1 MRWVEVWCGGYGV
14 GMPPPSFRRRQ
25 DPRPLVTP
33 ACFPSFLR
41 RQEPRPR
48 HSRVLPVVP
57 AEAGT
62 SPLRHS
68 RVLPVVSAEAGT
80 SPLRHS
86 GKGIRDRVLPVVPAT
101 AGTSQALVRRQ
112 RRHASQAA
120 DSTRR
125 PRNTTENTAVG
136 PASEAYAHDPHST
149 ISATASILPRTL
161 SSTIRLSAVAFS
173 RSETLLKGLRQ
184 ARERGCNRATSARHL
199 SGASRPV
206 PLFALRVACQTSP
219 DGVDGPLHPLP

>member
-1 MRWVEVWCGGYGV
+1 MRVNRRGVVRWVWCRDA
-14 GMPPPSFRRRQ
+14 PSVVQ
-25 DPRPLVTP
+25 
-33 ACFPSFLR
+33 AEAGPS
-41 RQEPRPR
+41 PPR

-86 GKGIRDRVLPVVPAT
+86 RVLPVVPAT

-161 SSTIRLSAVAFS
+161 SSNIRLCSHRVLPE
-173 RSETLLKGLRQ
+173 RNTLQGLRQ